1 MLLDKYNILDLVI
14 TKILKNIYYYFF
26 FLYLTLIIG
35 FILNENSIGGA
46 ISDFSEF
53 WRKSVEFANNFI
65 NTFETYHLS
74 GHRQSPI
81 FLIWQS
87 IFIKFNVDKTLY
99 RLLNLHLCL
108 LLVFLIFKT
117 LKIIFNKEK
126 NNKLLFFSSLILL
139 SPTFRSAAVWPDSYI
154 YALIFFILSINFYL
168 KFEISNNKKLSY
180 CLMNIIFLA
189 LSSYIT
195 PNFSLFSIFFFYKF
209 FNHYKLSL
217 NIIFIILLNLFL
229 SFPAFYFLFLM
240 KINFLIP
247 SGSSDIG
254 TDIISAQNFSNK
266 ILITSTIIFF
276 HFLNFG
282 FFFFKEIKKNFQ
294 FKKNILILI
303 TIILLTYVLYF
314 NFDYKTIY
322 NYLGGGGLFLKISY
336 KINNEIFFIIASIF
350 SLFCLTKIIQNN
362 YSHDNLIL
370 LIVLFLFQPQTT
382 TYHSYF
388 EPLLIMLIPL
398 LFKFKMTNFFKY
410 NNNLIILLI
419 ANLFFLLANF
429 LKNFL

>member
-1 MLLDKYNILDLVI
+1 
-14 TKILKNIYYYFF
+14 
-26 FLYLTLIIG
+26 
-35 FILNENSIGGA
+35 
-46 ISDFSEF
+46 
-53 WRKSVEFANNFI
+53 
-65 NTFETYHLS
+65 
-74 GHRQSPI
+74 
-81 FLIWQS
+81 
-87 IFIKFNVDKTLY
+87 
-99 RLLNLHLCL
+99 
-108 LLVFLIFKT
+108 
-117 LKIIFNKEK
+117 
-126 NNKLLFFSSLILL
+126 
-139 SPTFRSAAVWPDSYI
+139 
-154 YALIFFILSINFYL
+154 
-168 KFEISNNKKLSY
+168 
-180 CLMNIIFLA
+180 
-189 LSSYIT
+189 
-195 PNFSLFSIFFFYKF
+195 
-209 FNHYKLSL
+209 
-217 NIIFIILLNLFL
+217 
-229 SFPAFYFLFLM
+229 M

-254 TDIISAQNFSNK
+254 TDIISTQNFSNK

-282 FFFFKEIKKNFQ
+282 FFFFKKIKKNFL

-303 TIILLTYVLYF
+303 TIILITYVLYF

-322 NYLGGGGLFLKISY
+322 EYLGGGGLFLKISY
-336 KINNEIFFIIASIF
+336 KINNEIFFIIVSIF

-370 LIVLFLFQPQTT
+370 LIILFLFQPQTT

-410 NNNLIILLI
+410 NNNLIVLLI